1 MTALQPTINA
11 ASAVNLG
18 GDRSQTAAAKA
29 EPAIPAKTWIA
40 VIGATLGAFMAVL
53 NIQIVNA
60 SLADIQGAIGAGID
74 DGGWIST
81 SYLIAEIVV
90 IPLSGWLAQVF
101 SIRRYLLTNAVLF
114 LLLSVACAFAQDL
127 PQMIVLRA
135 IQGFTGGVLIPMAF
149 TLIITL
155 LPKSKQPVGL
165 ALFALSATF
174 APAIGPTIGGY
185 LTENWGW
192 QFIFYV
198 NLVPGAVMI
207 AMLWFSLEA
216 KPMKLSLLR
225 EGDWVGIATMAIGL
239 SALQTVLEE
248 GNKDDWFGSAFI
260 VRLSVIA
267 AVALTAFLWIEL
279 TTKKPL
285 LNLRLLLRRNFG
297 FGMLANFLLGIALY
311 GSVFILPVYLSR
323 IQGYNAEQIGMVLAW
338 TGLPQLLLIP
348 LVPRLMKRFDP
359 RLIIGIGFALFAA
372 SNFMNIYMT
381 NDYATDQLFWPNI
394 VRALGQALVMAPLS
408 AVATAGIEA
417 ENAGS
422 ASGLFNMMRNL
433 GGAVGIAVAAD
444 LPDQAR
450 AVSLQRADAVG
461 LDAGTGDPQP
471 DRAVDPIFPQS
482 RRRRSRRSNASRG
495 DRDRRDRA
503 EAGFHSRLQRH
514 ILPAR
519 RRADCRT
526 HRNLTA
532 EEAGPSC
539 QRRRT
544 LGLFDQPLPTPPT
557 RRTTMKP
564 RMNFYQ
570 AAPDTIKALS
580 ALETQIQGSGL
591 EKSLIELVKTRASQ
605 INGCAY
611 CINMHTEDARKQ
623 GETEQRLY
631 LLNAWRESPLYT
643 DRERAALAWTEAL
656 TLIAET
662 HAPDDLYA
670 DVRAHFNEAETV
682 NLTMLIGAIN
692 AWNRLAIAFR
702 AMHPVKVK
710 AAVA

>member
-90 IPLSGWLAQVF
+90 IPLSGWLARVF

-225 EGDWVGIATMAIGL
+225 EGDWAGIATMAIGL

-260 VRLSVIA
+260 VNLSVIA
-267 AVALTAFLWIEL
+267 AVSLTAFLWIEL
-279 TTKKPL
+279 TTEKPL
-285 LNLRLLLRRNFG
+285 LNLRLLARRNFG
-297 FGMLANFLLGIALY
+297 FGILANFLLGIALY

-323 IQGYNAEQIGMVLAW
+323 IQGYNSEQIGMVLAW

-348 LVPRLMKRFDP
+348 LVPRLMKRFDA
-359 RLIIGIGFALFAA
+359 RLIIATGFALFAA
-372 SNFMNIYMT
+372 SNFMNIAMT

-408 AVATAGIEA
+408 ALATAGIEA

-433 GGAVGIAVAAD
+433 GGAVGIAVLQTFLTKREQFHSNVLMQSVSMLEQATRNRVEQLTQYFLNHGIAD
-444 LPDQAR
+444 HAEATHR
-450 AVSLQRADAVG
+450 AVITIGKIVQKQA
-461 LDAGTGDPQP
+461 
-471 DRAVDPIFPQS
+471 F
-482 RRRRSRRSNASRG
+482 
-495 DRDRRDRA
+495 
-503 EAGFHSRLQRH
+503 
-514 ILPAR
+514 ILAF
-519 RRADCRT
+519 
-526 HRNLTA
+526 
-532 EEAGPSC
+532 S
-539 QRRRT
+539 
-544 LGLFDQPLPTPPT
+544 
-557 RRTTMKP
+557 
-564 RMNFYQ
+564 
-570 AAPDTIKALS
+570 DTF
-580 ALETQIQGSGL
+580 
-591 EKSLIELVKTRASQ
+591 
-605 INGCAY
+605 
-611 CINMHTEDARKQ
+611 
-623 GETEQRLY
+623 Y
-631 LLNAWRESPLYT
+631 LLG
-643 DRERAALAWTEAL
+643 AALIVA
-656 TLIAET
+656 LIAT
-662 HAPDDLYA
+662 LLLKKPDHLA
-670 DVRAHFNEAETV
+670 SGGAH
-682 NLTMLIGAIN
+682 
-692 AWNRLAIAFR
+692 
-702 AMHPVKVK
+702 
-710 AAVA
+710 

>member
-1 MTALQPTINA
+1 MTALQPTMNA
-11 ASAVNLG
+11 ASAANLG
-18 GDRSQTAAAKA
+18 SQPSQAAVAKA
-29 EPAIPAKTWIA
+29 EPAISAKTWIA

-216 KPMKLSLLR
+216 RPMRLSLLR
-225 EGDWVGIATMAIGL
+225 DGDWAGIATMAIGL
-239 SALQTVLEE
+239 AALQTVLEE
-248 GNKDDWFGSAFI
+248 GNKDDWFGSTFI

-372 SNFMNIYMT
+372 SNFLNIYMT

-433 GGAVGIAVAAD
+433 GGAVGIAVLQTFLTKREQYHSNVLTQSVSMLEQATRNRIDQLTQYFLNHGIAD
-444 LPDQAR
+444 HAEATHR
-450 AVSLQRADAVG
+450 AVIAIGKIVQKQA
-461 LDAGTGDPQP
+461 
-471 DRAVDPIFPQS
+471 F
-482 RRRRSRRSNASRG
+482 
-495 DRDRRDRA
+495 
-503 EAGFHSRLQRH
+503 
-514 ILPAR
+514 ILAF
-519 RRADCRT
+519 
-526 HRNLTA
+526 
-532 EEAGPSC
+532 S
-539 QRRRT
+539 
-544 LGLFDQPLPTPPT
+544 
-557 RRTTMKP
+557 
-564 RMNFYQ
+564 
-570 AAPDTIKALS
+570 DTF
-580 ALETQIQGSGL
+580 
-591 EKSLIELVKTRASQ
+591 
-605 INGCAY
+605 
-611 CINMHTEDARKQ
+611 
-623 GETEQRLY
+623 Y
-631 LLNAWRESPLYT
+631 LLG
-643 DRERAALAWTEAL
+643 AALIVA
-656 TLIAET
+656 LIAT
-662 HAPDDLYA
+662 LLLKKPDHLA
-670 DVRAHFNEAETV
+670 SGGAH
-682 NLTMLIGAIN
+682 
-692 AWNRLAIAFR
+692 
-702 AMHPVKVK
+702 
-710 AAVA
+710 